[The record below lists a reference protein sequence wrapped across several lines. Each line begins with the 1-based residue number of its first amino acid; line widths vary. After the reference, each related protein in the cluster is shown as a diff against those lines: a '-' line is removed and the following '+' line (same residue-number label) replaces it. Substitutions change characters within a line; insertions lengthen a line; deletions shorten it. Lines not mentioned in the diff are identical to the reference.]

1 MAGTINYLYDP
12 NQGVFVI
19 TDCDVDDPTGII
31 AVREGVVK
39 FVRGDVLTTGTTI
52 TYGVSLTGQ
61 SGNVEFLE
69 VDVFATLADAV
80 AEYEIRL
87 PQ

>member
-12 NQGVFVI
+12 AQGVFVI
-19 TDCDVDDPTGII
+19 TDCDVDDPTGIT

-52 TYGVSLTGQ
+52 TYGVQLTGQ
-61 SGNVEFLE
+61 SGNVEYDE
-69 VDVFATLADAV
+69 ADVFPDLASAV

-87 PQ
+87 T